1 MFLIMPLL
9 LLQCF
14 QKLLRLFPTRT
25 MLFDKRVDGGRVAAG
40 VDGVDA
46 TDERRNAAFPLFGVD
61 AVASHDAA
69 SFRFRPP

>member
-1 MFLIMPLL
+1 MGMEHDAAALHDAAEAVVGE
-9 LLQCF
+9 
-14 QKLLRLFPTRT
+14 TV
-25 MLFDKRVDGGRVAAG
+25 LFDNHIDGGRVATG

-46 TDERRNAAFPLFGVD
+46 TDERRNATFPLFGVD